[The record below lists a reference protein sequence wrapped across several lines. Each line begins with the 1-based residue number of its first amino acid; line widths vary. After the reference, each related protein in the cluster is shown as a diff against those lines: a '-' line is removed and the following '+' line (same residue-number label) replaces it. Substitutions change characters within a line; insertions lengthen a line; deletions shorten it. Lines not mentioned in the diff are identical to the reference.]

1 MRTGMIISCM
11 PAFDI
16 DLYLLFRNDTPLFW
30 AGPRMQTHF
39 PPGRHLYPLLYLLW
53 YTCRSGVSVDVI
65 YSIIRKAV
73 EFENL
78 NARK

>member
-16 DLYLLFRNDTPLFW
+16 DLYLLFRNDNPTILGRPQNTDTLSSRTTPI
-30 AGPRMQTHF
+30 
-39 PPGRHLYPLLYLLW
+39 PLLYLLW